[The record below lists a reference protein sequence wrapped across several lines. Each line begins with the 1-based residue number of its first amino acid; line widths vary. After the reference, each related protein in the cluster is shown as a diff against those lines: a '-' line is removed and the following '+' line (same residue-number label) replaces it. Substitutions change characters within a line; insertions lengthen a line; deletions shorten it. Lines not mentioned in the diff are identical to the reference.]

1 MELIDLV
8 KYRNTLTRI
17 ISSNQDLVDY
27 QNIERPIFQ
36 ELERFN
42 ATVNLATIDI
52 ANIKQSMHNKQQD
65 ILKNLNELYIDL
77 NRFILELEKMIANI
91 EQDYYKKSI
100 IISNNNLNKPWEQKL
115 HDFNYGEL
123 FIAPPYL
130 KKSQQS
136 IPQKTFVGAMRKHL
150 SFQWPGLEIGPAAGM
165 LTEHLVALDPLYI
178 ADNRA
183 DAFAEVKK
191 LWKQD
196 YQRRLRYYVFDDS
209 LENPF
214 HLFPKEQLGFIL
226 SFDWFNFKQQNIIER
241 YVKHAF
247 DILRPGGA
255 MLFTYNNCNYPK
267 AIDKVDK
274 MHYTYT
280 NGNTLK
286 QFCES
291 IGFEIASSYD
301 GEKEINWCVSW
312 LELQKPGIR
321 TSLRGGQ
328 NLGAINRLQ

>member
-1 MELIDLV
+1 MKLIDLV

-17 ISSNQDLVDY
+17 VSSNQDLVDY

-42 ATVNLATIDI
+42 ATVNLATVDI

-130 KKSQQS
+130 KKPRQS
-136 IPQKTFVGAMRKHL
+136 IPQKTFVGAIRKHL
-150 SFQWPGLEIGPAAGM
+150 SFQWPGLEIGPAAGI

-183 DAFAEVKK
+183 DAFTEVKK

-196 YQRRLRYYVFDDS
+196 YQRRLR
-209 LENPF
+209 
-214 HLFPKEQLGFIL
+214 
-226 SFDWFNFKQQNIIER
+226 
-241 YVKHAF
+241 
-247 DILRPGGA
+247 
-255 MLFTYNNCNYPK
+255 
-267 AIDKVDK
+267 
-274 MHYTYT
+274 
-280 NGNTLK
+280 
-286 QFCES
+286 
-291 IGFEIASSYD
+291 
-301 GEKEINWCVSW
+301 
-312 LELQKPGIR
+312 
-321 TSLRGGQ
+321 
-328 NLGAINRLQ
+328 

>member
-1 MELIDLV
+1 MKLIDLV

-17 ISSNQDLVDY
+17 VSSNQDLVDY

-42 ATVNLATIDI
+42 ATVNLATVDI

-130 KKSQQS
+130 KKPRQS
-136 IPQKTFVGAMRKHL
+136 IPQKTFVGAIRKHL
-150 SFQWPGLEIGPAAGM
+150 SFQWPGLEIGPAAGI

-183 DAFAEVKK
+183 DAFTEVKK

-196 YQRRLRYYVFDDS
+196 YQRRLRYYVLDDS
-209 LENPF
+209 EDNPL
-214 HLFPKEQLGFIL
+214 HEFPKEQLGFIL

>member
-1 MELIDLV
+1 MKLIDLV

-17 ISSNQDLVDY
+17 VSSNQDLVDY

-42 ATVNLATIDI
+42 ATVNLATVDI

-130 KKSQQS
+130 KKPRQS
-136 IPQKTFVGAMRKHL
+136 IPQKTFVGAIRKHL

-183 DAFAEVKK
+183 DAFTEVKK

-196 YQRRLRYYVFDDS
+196 YQRRLRYYVLDDS
-209 LENPF
+209 EDNPL
-214 HLFPKEQLGFIL
+214 HEFPKEQLGFIL

>member
-1 MELIDLV
+1 MKLIDLV

-17 ISSNQDLVDY
+17 VSSNQDLVDY

-42 ATVNLATIDI
+42 ATVNLSNIDI
-52 ANIKQSMHNKQQD
+52 ANIKKSMHNKQQD
-65 ILKNLNELYIDL
+65 ILENLHDLYIDL
-77 NRFILELEKMIANI
+77 NRFILELEKMIANTEQHYYDKSI
-91 EQDYYKKSI
+91 EVSKANLKKSWE
-100 IISNNNLNKPWEQKL
+100 NKM
-115 HDFNYGEL
+115 HDYNYNDL
-123 FIAPPYL
+123 FIMPPYL
-130 KKSQQS
+130 KKPEQS
-136 IPQKTFVGAMRKHL
+136 LPKKMFIGAVRKHL
-150 SFQWPGLEIGPAAGM
+150 SFQWPGLEIGPSAGM

-178 ADNRA
+178 ADNSV
-183 DAFAEVKK
+183 DGFIEVKK

-196 YQRRLRYYVFDDS
+196 YQRRLRYYVLDDS
-209 LENPF
+209 LENPL
-214 HLFPKEQLGFIL
+214 HEFPKEQLGFIL
-226 SFDWFNFKQQNIIER
+226 SFDWFNFKTQSTIEL
-241 YVKHAF
+241 YIKHAF

-267 AIDKVDK
+267 GVDKVDK

-291 IGFEIASSYD
+291 VGFKIVSDFD

-312 LELQKPGIR
+312 LELQKPGKR
-321 TSLRGGQ
+321 TTIRGGQ
-328 NLGAINRLQ
+328 NLGAINQLQ